1 MKVVALLSGGLDS
14 TLAIKVIL
22 EQGIEVIALNFTT
35 PFCLCNR
42 RRGSCG
48 GYEAKKV
55 ADKFG
60 IKLKVFNLGE
70 EYLEVVRNPKHGYG
84 KNLNPCIDCRILIQM
99 KAKEYMKEVGASFLI
114 TGEVLGQRPMSQH
127 KIALKTIEK
136 ESGLEGLVLRPL
148 SAKLLPETI
157 PEKNSWVDRMK
168 LLDISGR
175 SRKPQIAKALE
186 YGISDYPC
194 PAGGCLLTDLGFS
207 RRMRDLLKYT
217 LEPSLNDIELLK
229 FGRHFRISRTA
240 KLIVGRD
247 KEENESLTKLAKEG
261 DFLFWPIEIKGPI
274 GVGRG
279 IFEGDDIDRVARIIA
294 RYSDGRLN
302 TKITVSNQILP
313 DGKESLITA
322 VPLSDM
328 ELEEL
333 RI

>member
-1 MKVVALLSGGLDS
+1 
-14 TLAIKVIL
+14 
-22 EQGIEVIALNFTT
+22 
-35 PFCLCNR
+35 
-42 RRGSCG
+42 
-48 GYEAKKV
+48 
-55 ADKFG
+55 
-60 IKLKVFNLGE
+60 
-70 EYLEVVRNPKHGYG
+70 
-84 KNLNPCIDCRILIQM
+84 
-99 KAKEYMKEVGASFLI
+99 
-114 TGEVLGQRPMSQH
+114 
-127 KIALKTIEK
+127 
-136 ESGLEGLVLRPL
+136 
-148 SAKLLPETI
+148 
-157 PEKNSWVDRMK
+157 
-168 LLDISGR
+168 
-175 SRKPQIAKALE
+175 
-186 YGISDYPC
+186 
-194 PAGGCLLTDLGFS
+194 
-207 RRMRDLLKYT
+207 MRDLLKYT

>member
-1 MKVVALLSGGLDS
+1 MKAIALLSGGLDS

-42 RRGSCG
+42 RRDSCG

-55 ADKFG
+55 TDKFG

-84 KNLNPCIDCRILIQM
+84 KNLNPCIDCRIFIQM
-99 KAKEYMKEVGASFLI
+99 KAKEYMEEIGASFLI

-127 KIALKTIEK
+127 RNALRTIEK

-148 SAKLLPETI
+148 SARLLPETI
-157 PEKNSWVDRMK
+157 PEKNGWVDRMK

-186 YGISDYPC
+186 YGINDYPC

-207 RRMRDLLKYT
+207 RRMRDLLEYT
-217 LEPSLNDIELLK
+217 LEPLLNDIELLK
-229 FGRHFRISRTA
+229 LGRHFRLSKKA
-240 KLIVGRD
+240 KLVVGRD
-247 KEENESLTKLAKEG
+247 EKENEELMRLAKEG
-261 DFLFWPIEIKGPI
+261 DFLFRPIEIKGPVGI
-274 GVGRG
+274 GRG
-279 IFEGDDIDRVARIIA
+279 IFEDGDIDRGSRIIA

-302 TKITVSNQILP
+302 TKIDVSNQILP
-313 DGKESLITA
+313 EGKESLVA
-322 VPLSDM
+322 VVPLSEI
-328 ELEEL
+328 ELKEI